1 MTTGQSTWRSLAR
14 LTWRESRTMRSRLLL
29 YMSSV
34 SLGIGAL
41 VAIDSFSANVLASVS
56 DSSRSLL
63 GGDLA
68 LLSRQPLATTAAQLA
83 DSLHHA
89 GAGEAQVTTFP
100 SMAAVHRTGR
110 TRLAQIR
117 AVSDAYPLVGQ
128 VETEPASAWAA
139 LHGGD
144 RAVVDPSLLAT
155 LDAHIGDSL
164 TLGYTRFEIVGTIR
178 AVPGDAGIAAAI
190 GPRVF
195 IPDRDLPATQLLVT
209 GGRADYKTL
218 VALHAGGRL
227 VPAGW
232 LARERRGLAAQRV
245 RIQTVADAEA
255 NLTSAIKRLT
265 DFLGVLGVVALLLG
279 GIGVASGITAFVAR
293 KIEAAAI
300 LRCLGATG
308 LQVLAIY
315 VTQAAAMGLIG
326 AAIGVALGA
335 AIQVALPSAVR
346 DFLPLG
352 VSIELVPRA
361 MLVGLGTGL
370 WIALLF
376 AIRPLLALRRISPL
390 QALRRHVETG
400 SGTSGGASRRDPA
413 VWGAGAAIAATIL
426 GIAVVRA
433 PAPRTGVAT
442 AAGIAVVLGVLWLAA
457 GALTAL
463 ARRLPRARWPYVVR
477 QGVANLHRPANQ
489 TRSVVLALGFGVF
502 LISTLALV
510 QSALLHEF
518 AATTASSRANLLFF
532 DVQDDQARA
541 TDSIIR
547 AGGYTV
553 VEQTPIVTMR
563 IAAING
569 APVTTTAADAGDAAD
584 TTDSGTAAP
593 APRRGRRRL
602 SGPRRA
608 AWALRREYR
617 STYRDTLVSSE
628 RIVAGRWN
636 GHVAD
641 GDSIAPISLETEVAK
656 ELGVTIG
663 DRVTWDVQGVPV
675 QSRIASL
682 REVDWARFEP
692 NFFAVF
698 PAGVLE
704 HAPKQFVFLADVPS
718 AAATAGLQRTIGE
731 RYPNISSVD
740 LSLIRE
746 TVNAILRKIT
756 LAIRFLSVFCLLMGI
771 PVLFSAVAATRRE
784 RIRES
789 VLLKTLGASRRQ
801 VTRIMVAEYA
811 MLGLLA
817 SFAGTLLSVGG
828 AWLLVHFVFET
839 AFVPAIAPP
848 LLIALASAALTI
860 VIGVAG
866 SRSAFASTPLE
877 MLRAE

>member
-1 MTTGQSTWRSLAR
+1 
-14 LTWRESRTMRSRLLL
+14 MRSRLLL

-41 VAIDSFSANVLASVS
+41 VAIDSFSANVLASVAE
-56 DSSRSLL
+56 SSRSLL

-83 DSLHHA
+83 DSLQHS
-89 GAGEAQVTTFP
+89 GAREALVTTFP
-100 SMAAVHRTGR
+100 SMAAVHRSGR

-128 VETEPASAWAA
+128 VTTDPAGAWSQ
-139 LHGGD
+139 LHAGD
-144 RAVVDPSLLAT
+144 RAIVDPSLLAT
-155 LDAHIGDSL
+155 LDARVGDSL

-195 IPDRDLPATQLLVT
+195 IPDRDLGATRLLVT
-209 GGRADYKTL
+209 GARADYKTL
-218 VALHAGGRL
+218 IALPTSVAPVAAR
-227 VPAGW
+227 W
-232 LARERRGLAAQRV
+232 LARERHALAPQRV

-255 NLTSAIKRLT
+255 NLTSAIGRLT

-293 KIEAAAI
+293 KAEAAAI

-308 LQVLAIY
+308 WQVLAIY
-315 VTQAAAMGLIG
+315 VTQAAVMGLVG
-326 AAIGVALGA
+326 AIIGVIIGGG
-335 AIQVALPSAVR
+335 IQLALPNAVR

-361 MLVGLGTGL
+361 MLVGLVTGL

-376 AIRPLLALRRISPL
+376 AIRPLLALRRVSPL

-400 SGTSGGASRRDPA
+400 PGVSGASARRDPA
-413 VWGAGAAIAATIL
+413 VWAAGAAIGATVL
-426 GIAVVRA
+426 GIAIARA

-442 AAGIAVVLGVLWLAA
+442 AAGIAVVLGILWIAASGLA
-457 GALTAL
+457 AL
-463 ARRLPRARWPYVVR
+463 ARRLPRARWPYVLR
-477 QGVANLHRPANQ
+477 QGIANLHRPANQ
-489 TRSVVLALGFGVF
+489 TRAVVLALGFGVF

-518 AATTASSRANLLFF
+518 TVTTDSSRANLLFF
-532 DVQDDQARA
+532 DVQDDQVLA
-541 TDSIIR
+541 TDSIVR
-547 AGGYTV
+547 AAGHTV

-569 APVTTTAADAGDAAD
+569 TPVSAAAVAPGDAAD
-584 TTDSGTAAP
+584 TTDSAAP
-593 APRRGRRRL
+593 DPAQRRGNRR
-602 SGPRRA
+602 SGGPRRA

-617 STYRDTLVSSE
+617 STYRDTLVSTE
-628 RIVAGRWN
+628 RLVGGRWL
-636 GHVAD
+636 GHATE
-641 GDSIAPISLETEVAK
+641 GDSVAPVSFESDVAK

-675 QSRIASL
+675 HSRITSF
-682 REVDWARFEP
+682 RDVDWARFEP
-692 NFFAVF
+692 NFFVVF

-704 HAPKQFVFLADVPS
+704 HAPKQYVLLADVQT
-718 AAATAGLQRTIGE
+718 AAATASLQRTIGE

-740 LSLIRE
+740 LSLIRD
-746 TVNAILRKIT
+746 TVNGILQKIT

-789 VLLKTLGASRRQ
+789 VLLKTLGASRAQ

-811 MLGLLA
+811 MLGVLA
-817 SFAGTLLSVGG
+817 SVAGTLLSVGG
-828 AWLLVHFVFET
+828 AWLLVHFIFE
-839 AFVPAIAPP
+839 APFVPAFGPP
-848 LLIALASAALTI
+848 VLIALASAVLTI

>member
-1 MTTGQSTWRSLAR
+1 
-14 LTWRESRTMRSRLLL
+14 MRSRLLL

-41 VAIDSFSANVLASVS
+41 VAIDSFSANVLASVAE
-56 DSSRSLL
+56 SSRSLL

-68 LLSRQPLATTAAQLA
+68 LLSRQPLATAAAQLA
-83 DSLHHA
+83 DSLQHS
-89 GAGEAQVTTFP
+89 GAHEALVTTFP

-128 VETEPASAWAA
+128 VTTDPADAWSQ
-139 LHGGD
+139 LHAGD
-144 RAVVDPSLLAT
+144 RAIVDPSLLAT
-155 LDAHIGDSL
+155 LDARIGDSL

-195 IPDRDLPATQLLVT
+195 VPDRDLGATRLLVT
-209 GGRADYKTL
+209 GARADYKTL
-218 VALHAGGRL
+218 IALPTGAAPVAAR
-227 VPAGW
+227 W
-232 LARERRGLAAQRV
+232 LARERHELAAQRV

-255 NLTSAIKRLT
+255 NLTNAIGRLT

-293 KIEAAAI
+293 KVEAAAI

-308 LQVLAIY
+308 WQVLAIY
-315 VTQAAAMGLIG
+315 VTQAAVMGLAGAIIGVIIG
-326 AAIGVALGA
+326 AG
-335 AIQVALPSAVR
+335 IQLALPNAVR

-361 MLVGLGTGL
+361 MLVGLVTGL

-376 AIRPLLALRRISPL
+376 AIRPLLALRRVSPL

-400 SGTSGGASRRDPA
+400 PGASGASARRDPA
-413 VWGAGAAIAATIL
+413 VWAAGAAIAATVL
-426 GIAVVRA
+426 GVAMVRA

-442 AAGIAVVLGVLWLAA
+442 AAGIAVVLGTLWIAASALA
-457 GALTAL
+457 AL
-463 ARRLPRARWPYVVR
+463 ARRLPRARWPYVLR
-477 QGVANLHRPANQ
+477 QGIANLHRPANQ
-489 TRSVVLALGFGVF
+489 TRAVVLALGFGVF

-518 AATTASSRANLLFF
+518 TVTTASSRANLLFF
-532 DVQDDQARA
+532 DVQDDQVQA
-541 TDSIIR
+541 TDSIVR
-547 AGGYTV
+547 AAGYTV

-569 APVTTTAADAGDAAD
+569 APVSVAAVDRGDAAD
-584 TTDSGTAAP
+584 TTDSAP
-593 APRRGRRRL
+593 SDPAQRRGNRR
-602 SGPRRA
+602 SGGPRRA

-628 RIVAGRWN
+628 RLVAGRWP
-636 GHVAD
+636 GHATG
-641 GDSIAPISLETEVAK
+641 GDSVAPVSFESDVAK

-675 QSRIASL
+675 QSQITSL
-682 REVDWARFEP
+682 RDVDWARFEP
-692 NFFAVF
+692 NFFVVF

-704 HAPKQFVFLADVPS
+704 HAPKQYVLLADVHT
-718 AAATAGLQRTIGE
+718 AAGTAGLQRTLGE

-740 LSLIRE
+740 LSLIRD
-746 TVNAILRKIT
+746 TVDGILQKIT

-789 VLLKTLGASRRQ
+789 VLLKTLGASRAQ

-811 MLGLLA
+811 MLGILA
-817 SFAGTLLSVGG
+817 SVAGTLLSVGG
-828 AWLLVHFVFET
+828 AWLLMHFIFET
-839 AFVPAIAPP
+839 PFVPAIAPP
-848 LLIALASAALTI
+848 VLIALASAVLTI